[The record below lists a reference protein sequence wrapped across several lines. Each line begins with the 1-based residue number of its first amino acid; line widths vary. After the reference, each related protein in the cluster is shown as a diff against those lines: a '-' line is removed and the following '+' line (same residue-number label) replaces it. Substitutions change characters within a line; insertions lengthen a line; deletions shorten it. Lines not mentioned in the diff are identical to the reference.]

1 MTSSIYNN
9 KLFKNGEPKV
19 SIVIPVYNGSN
30 YIEGAINSALSQTYK
45 NIEIIVVNDG
55 SNDDGATEDICKLYG
70 KKIIYVSQ
78 KNKGVGGAMNTAFKH
93 LSGDLFCWLSHDDE
107 YLESKVEKQVKFL
120 RSLDRDD
127 LVVFGNYF
135 LMNDENEVWHESQ
148 FDKDLLRNAPGIAL
162 LRGFVNGC
170 TIMAPTHLIRKHLPF
185 REDLKFT
192 QDYDMWER
200 IREDGEFIF
209 MPETLVRYRI
219 HDEQDTKSK
228 DPNPECEVLWK
239 WMMSKRSDTEKVLLN
254 GSIKRY
260 FTELAKFLDNTP
272 YEEAAEYAHSK
283 AKIAEFNSLVSI
295 IIPFYNDIPKVLAAI
310 ESALK
315 QTYPNI
321 EIIIVND
328 GSTEDIKDVNNLISE
343 YSNVILINTK
353 NKGAAN
359 ARNVGMNASK
369 GEYIA
374 LLDGDDTFAHDK
386 VYIQL
391 SQMQDKGYLFSH
403 TSYHVKYPERTETIG
418 TIQSGEVNFKY
429 PGIISSCS
437 IATPTVMF
445 HRVLLKMGLK
455 FPTDAKLCEDVQTW
469 IWVAA
474 RYPILGINL
483 PLSTVNWRD
492 NSGALN
498 LEKGIN
504 GIGYLLKEIYKDP
517 IYNKENQEYEKLNNL
532 LTQLTKMYEFAKAH
546 PLGVNTKYIV
556 QLSTIEAA
564 FPSIKK
570 KSIRN
575 NHKNYILE
583 IKENDVSDHNKP
595 YIIQVSPR

>member
-1 MTSSIYNN
+1 MTSSIYND
-9 KLFKNGEPKV
+9 KLFKDGEPKV

-30 YIEGAINSALSQTYK
+30 YIKGAIDSALGQTYK

-55 SNDDGATEDICKLYG
+55 SNDNGATEDICKSYG

-107 YLESKVEKQVKFL
+107 YLENKVEKQVKFL

-135 LMNDENEVWHESQ
+135 LMNDKNEVWHESQ

-185 REDLKFT
+185 RADLKFT

-209 MPETLVRYRI
+209 MPDTLVRYRI

-228 DPNPECEVLWK
+228 NTNPECEMLWK

-260 FTELAKFLDNTP
+260 FAELAKFLDDTP

-283 AKIAEFNSLVSI
+283 VKIAEFSSLVSI
-295 IIPFYNDIPKVLAAI
+295 IIPFYNEIPKVLNAI
-310 ESALK
+310 ESALN

-321 EIIIVND
+321 EIIVVND
-328 GSTEDIKDVNNLISE
+328 GSSEDLKDVNNLISE
-343 YSNVILINTK
+343 HNNIILINTK

-359 ARNVGMNASK
+359 ARNLGMNAAK

-374 LLDGDDTFAHDK
+374 LLDGDDTFAPNK

-403 TSYHVKYPERTETIG
+403 TSYHVKYPERAETVGI
-418 TIQSGEVNFKY
+418 IESGDVNFTY

-445 HRVLLKMGLK
+445 HRVLLTMGLK
-455 FPTDAKLCEDVQTW
+455 FPTGAKLCEDIKTW

-474 RYPILGINL
+474 RCPILGINI
-483 PLSTVNWRD
+483 PLSVVNWRD
-492 NSGALN
+492 DSGALN

-517 IYNKENQEYEKLNNL
+517 IFNKENQEYEKLNNY
-532 LTQLTKMYEFAKAH
+532 LTQLNKMYEYAKAH
-546 PLGVNTKYIV
+546 PLGVNAKNIV

-564 FPSIKK
+564 FPGIKK
-570 KSIRN
+570 KSIRK
-575 NHKNYILE
+575 NHKNYIVE

-595 YIIQVSPR
+595 YTIQVSPR